1 MFKSGTSKKELE
13 HLGNTSTII
22 AKGAALEGN
31 METAG
36 NLRVEGKLTGS
47 IRCKAKV
54 AMGESSVV
62 EGNITTQ
69 NAEIAGRVKGQLQVA
84 DLLILKASAVIDG
97 DIIAG
102 KIMVETGAIFNGNC
116 KMGATI
122 KEINIGEGKVY
133 REAAKT
139 A

>member
-13 HLGNTSTII
+13 QLGNTSTII
-22 AKGAALEGN
+22 AKSALLEGN
-31 METAG
+31 LETAG
-36 NLRVEGKLTGS
+36 NLRIEGKLIGN

-54 AMGESSVV
+54 AMGDSSVV
-62 EGNITTQ
+62 EGNILTQ
-69 NAEIAGRVKGQLQVA
+69 NAEIAGRVVGLLEVA
-84 DLLILKASAVIDG
+84 DLLILKPTAIIDG

-102 KIMVETGAIFNGNC
+102 KIMLETGAIFNGNC

-122 KEINIGEGKVY
+122 KEINIGDGKIY
-133 REAAKT
+133 REAKT

>member
-13 HLGNTSTII
+13 QLGNTSTII
-22 AKGAALEGN
+22 AKSALLEGN
-31 METAG
+31 LETIG
-36 NLRVEGKLTGS
+36 NLRIEGKLIGN

-54 AMGESSVV
+54 AMGDASLV
-62 EGNITTQ
+62 EGNILTQ
-69 NAEIAGRVKGQLQVA
+69 NAEIAGKVIGQLEVA
-84 DLLILKASAVIDG
+84 DLLILKSTAIIDG

-102 KIMVETGAIFNGNC
+102 KIMLETGAIFNGNC

-122 KEINIGEGKVY
+122 KEINIGDGKIY
-133 REAAKT
+133 REAKT

>member
-1 MFKSGTSKKELE
+1 MFKSGASKKELE
-13 HLGNTSTII
+13 QLGNTSTII
-22 AKGAALEGN
+22 AKSAALDGN
-31 METAG
+31 LETAG
-36 NLRVEGKLTGS
+36 NLRIEGKISGN

-54 AMGESSVV
+54 AMGESSYV

-69 NAEIAGRVKGQLQVA
+69 NAEIAGKIKGLLEVA
-84 DLLILKASAVIDG
+84 DLLILKPTAVIDG
-97 DIIAG
+97 DIVAG
-102 KIMVETGAIFNGNC
+102 KIMIETGAIFNGTC

-133 REAAKT
+133 REAKT

>member
-13 HLGNTSTII
+13 QLGNTSTII
-22 AKGAALEGN
+22 AKSALLEGN
-31 METAG
+31 LETAG
-36 NLRVEGKLTGS
+36 NLRIEGKLIGN

-54 AMGESSVV
+54 AMGDSSVV
-62 EGNITTQ
+62 EGNILTQ
-69 NAEIAGRVKGQLQVA
+69 NAEIAGRVVGQLEVA
-84 DLLILKASAVIDG
+84 DLLILKPTAIIDG

-102 KIMVETGAIFNGNC
+102 KIMLETGAIFNGNC

-122 KEINIGEGKVY
+122 KEINIGDGKIY
-133 REAAKT
+133 REAKT